1 MAANGNG
8 AVRLTASEFSAKFST
23 KREVY
28 SFLTVD
34 AGLYC
39 PSYDTVSIW
48 HLRDMAS
55 GNKGNIKCR
64 QVQHLYVPQYE
75 ELTIETIT
83 AWARQNYRQFCD
95 RYFPVDR
102 ELLKYPRQYVINCI
116 NTNIGEPFHKWV
128 REQIELRN
136 ERLLK

>member
-1 MAANGNG
+1 
-8 AVRLTASEFSAKFST
+8 
-23 KREVY
+23 
-28 SFLTVD
+28 
-34 AGLYC
+34 
-39 PSYDTVSIW
+39 
-48 HLRDMAS
+48 MAS
-55 GNKGNIKCR
+55 GQKGNIKCR

-116 NTNIGEPFHKWV
+116 NTNIGEPFRKWV

-136 ERLLK
+136 ERLLKQGDMINMDPETYEAYERSQNVSCKYPPPPPC